1 MAVDYSTLKKGG
13 FMRQK
18 QKNCFSLR
26 LAVVGG
32 NLTAENLKTIA
43 EVADKYGDGHVHLT
57 SRQSV
62 EIPFIKLDDIDVSIL
77 KIINEDVR
85 TSYRQISRS
94 LDVSVGTVHNRIDK
108 MVKSGVIK
116 KFSPVID
123 HEILGYVLTTIIGV
137 RVKGGKLKNWEEKTY
152 FNKNVVGIYDVTGE
166 YDAFL
171 IAKFK
176 DTNELNTFI
185 KDLVKDPNIE
195 RTYTQTV
202 LDGIKEDMGSS
213 NIL

>member
-62 EIPFIKLDDIDVSIL
+62 EIPFIKLDDIDVNIL

-202 LDGIKEDMGSS
+202 LDVIKEDMGSS

>member
-1 MAVDYSTLKKGG
+1 MVKTKD
-13 FMRQK
+13 
-18 QKNCFSLR
+18 N
-26 LAVVGG
+26 VV
-32 NLTAENLKTIA
+32 
-43 EVADKYGDGHVHLT
+43 
-57 SRQSV
+57 
-62 EIPFIKLDDIDVSIL
+62 KLDDTDINIL

-116 KFSPVID
+116 KFSP
-123 HEILGYVLTTIIGV
+123 LGFVLTTIIGV
-137 RVKGGKLKNWEEKTY
+137 RVKGGKLKNWEEKTF

-171 IAKFK
+171 IAKFRN
-176 DTNELNTFI
+176 TNELNGFI
-185 KDLVKDPNIE
+185 KELLKDPIIE

-202 LDGIKEDMGSS
+202 LDVIKEDMGSS

>member
-1 MAVDYSTLKKGG
+1 MA
-13 FMRQK
+13 
-18 QKNCFSLR
+18 N
-26 LAVVGG
+26 
-32 NLTAENLKTIA
+32 ENK
-43 EVADKYGDGHVHLT
+43 D
-57 SRQSV
+57 
-62 EIPFIKLDDIDVSIL
+62 FIKLDDIDVSIL

-152 FNKNVVGIYDVTGE
+152 F
-166 YDAFL
+166 
-171 IAKFK
+171 
-176 DTNELNTFI
+176 
-185 KDLVKDPNIE
+185 
-195 RTYTQTV
+195 
-202 LDGIKEDMGSS
+202 
-213 NIL
+213 

>member
-1 MAVDYSTLKKGG
+1 MVKTKD
-13 FMRQK
+13 
-18 QKNCFSLR
+18 N
-26 LAVVGG
+26 VV
-32 NLTAENLKTIA
+32 
-43 EVADKYGDGHVHLT
+43 
-57 SRQSV
+57 
-62 EIPFIKLDDIDVSIL
+62 KLDDTDINIL

-116 KFSPVID
+116 KFSPSGVIKKFSPVID
-123 HEILGYVLTTIIGV
+123 HEKLGFVLTTIIGV
-137 RVKGGKLKNWEEKTY
+137 RVKGGKLKNWEEKTF

-171 IAKFK
+171 IAKFRN
-176 DTNELNTFI
+176 TNELNGFI
-185 KDLVKDPNIE
+185 KELLKDPIIE

-202 LDGIKEDMGSS
+202 LDVIKEDMGSS

>member
-1 MAVDYSTLKKGG
+1 MA
-13 FMRQK
+13 
-18 QKNCFSLR
+18 N
-26 LAVVGG
+26 
-32 NLTAENLKTIA
+32 ENK
-43 EVADKYGDGHVHLT
+43 D
-57 SRQSV
+57 
-62 EIPFIKLDDIDVSIL
+62 FIKLDDIDVSIL

-202 LDGIKEDMGSS
+202 LDVIKELIFTCKKLPKISLKYISFKKHNIKNNYMIEVIKWQFVYLTPKMILPAYLS
-213 NIL
+213 N